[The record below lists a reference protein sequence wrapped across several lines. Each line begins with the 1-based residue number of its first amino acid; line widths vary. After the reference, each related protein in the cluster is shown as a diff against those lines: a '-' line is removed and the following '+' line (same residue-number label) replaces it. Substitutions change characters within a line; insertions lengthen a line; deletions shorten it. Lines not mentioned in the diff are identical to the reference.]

1 MILKII
7 FFLLFSFYHAEAND
21 NNELIF
27 HNSPKKIEA
36 LNLKKLDG
44 TSVNIKNISNNYLII
59 NFWATWCPPCIKEIP
74 DLLEI
79 QEKFEEK
86 VKLIFISV
94 DSSPEKV
101 IPNFIKKNKF
111 KNFDVYTD
119 QNFLTSKSL
128 NIKIMPTTIVV
139 NKELFEIARI
149 TGYAKWLDKSFIKK
163 IEEL

>member
-36 LNLKKLDG
+36 LNLKRLDG
-44 TSVNIKNISNNYLII
+44 TSINLKNFSNNYLII

-79 QEKFEEK
+79 QEKFKEK
-86 VKLIFISV
+86 IKLVFISV

-119 QNFLTSKSL
+119 QQFLASKNL
-128 NIKIMPTTIVV
+128 NIKIMPTTIIV

>member
-44 TSVNIKNISNNYLII
+44 TSVNLRNISNNYLII

-79 QEKFEEK
+79 QEKFKEK
-86 VKLIFISV
+86 IKLVFISV

-111 KNFDVYTD
+111 KNFDDYTD
-119 QNFLTSKSL
+119 QQFLASKNL
-128 NIKIMPTTIVV
+128 NIKIMPTTIIV

>member
-44 TSVNIKNISNNYLII
+44 TSVNLRNISNNYLII

-79 QEKFEEK
+79 QEKFK
-86 VKLIFISV
+86 DKIKLVFISV

-119 QNFLTSKSL
+119 QQFLASKNL
-128 NIKIMPTTIVV
+128 NIKIMPTTIIV

>member
-7 FFLLFSFYHAEAND
+7 FFLLFSFYHAKAND

-36 LNLKKLDG
+36 LNLKRLDG
-44 TSVNIKNISNNYLII
+44 TSINLKNFSNNYLII

-79 QEKFEEK
+79 QEKFK
-86 VKLIFISV
+86 GKIKLAFISV

-101 IPNFIKKNKF
+101 IPKFIKKNKF

-119 QNFLTSKSL
+119 QNFLASKSL
-128 NIKIMPTTIVV
+128 NVKIMPTTIIV
-139 NKELFEIARI
+139 NKELFEVARI
-149 TGYAKWLDKSFIKK
+149 TGYAKWLNKSFIKK

>member
-1 MILKII
+1 M
-7 FFLLFSFYHAEAND
+7 LLID
-21 NNELIF
+21 
-27 HNSPKKIEA
+27 
-36 LNLKKLDG
+36 
-44 TSVNIKNISNNYLII
+44 
-59 NFWATWCPPCIKEIP
+59 FWATWCPPCIKEIP

-79 QEKFEEK
+79 QEKFKEK
-86 VKLIFISV
+86 IKLVFISV
-94 DSSPEKV
+94 DSSPEEV

-128 NIKIMPTTIVV
+128 NIKMMPTTIVV

>member
-27 HNSPKKIEA
+27 HNSPKKLEA

-44 TSVNIKNISNNYLII
+44 TSVNLRNISNNYLII

-79 QEKFEEK
+79 QEKFKEK
-86 VKLIFISV
+86 IKLVFISV

-128 NIKIMPTTIVV
+128 NIKIMPTTIIV

>member
-44 TSVNIKNISNNYLII
+44 TSVNLRNISNNYLII

-79 QEKFEEK
+79 QEKFKEK
-86 VKLIFISV
+86 IKLVFISV

-119 QNFLTSKSL
+119 QQFLASKNL
-128 NIKIMPTTIVV
+128 NIKIMPTTIIV

>member
-44 TSVNIKNISNNYLII
+44 TSVNLRNISNNYLII

-119 QNFLTSKSL
+119 QKFLASKNL
-128 NIKIMPTTIVV
+128 NIKIMPTTIIV

-149 TGYAKWLDKSFIKK
+149 TGYAKWLDKTFIKK
-163 IEEL
+163 IEDL

>member
-44 TSVNIKNISNNYLII
+44 TSVNLRNISNNYLII

-79 QEKFEEK
+79 QEKFK
-86 VKLIFISV
+86 DKIKLVFISV

-128 NIKIMPTTIVV
+128 NIKMMPTTIVV

-149 TGYAKWLDKSFIKK
+149 TGYAKWLDKNFIIK
-163 IEEL
+163 IEGL

>member
-79 QEKFEEK
+79 QEKFK
-86 VKLIFISV
+86 GKIKLVFIST

-101 IPNFIKKNKF
+101 IPKFIKKK
-111 KNFDVYTD
+111 
-119 QNFLTSKSL
+119 
-128 NIKIMPTTIVV
+128 
-139 NKELFEIARI
+139 
-149 TGYAKWLDKSFIKK
+149 
-163 IEEL
+163 

>member
-44 TSVNIKNISNNYLII
+44 TSVNIKDISNNYLII

-79 QEKFEEK
+79 QEKFKEK
-86 VKLIFISV
+86 VKLVFISV

-101 IPNFIKKNKF
+101 IPKFIKKNKF

-128 NIKIMPTTIVV
+128 NIKMMPTTIVV

>member
-44 TSVNIKNISNNYLII
+44 TSVNLRNISNNYLII

-79 QEKFEEK
+79 QEKFK
-86 VKLIFISV
+86 GKIKLVFISV

-119 QNFLTSKSL
+119 QQFLASKNL
-128 NIKIMPTTIVV
+128 NIKIMPTTIIV

>member
-44 TSVNIKNISNNYLII
+44 TSVNLRNISNNYLII

-79 QEKFEEK
+79 QEKFKEK
-86 VKLIFISV
+86 VKLVFISV

-119 QNFLTSKSL
+119 QQFLASKNL
-128 NIKIMPTTIVV
+128 NIKIMPTTIIV

>member
-44 TSVNIKNISNNYLII
+44 TSVNLRNISNNYLII

-79 QEKFEEK
+79 QEKFKEK
-86 VKLIFISV
+86 IKLVFISV

-128 NIKIMPTTIVV
+128 NIKIMPTTIIV

>member
-79 QEKFEEK
+79 QEKFK
-86 VKLIFISV
+86 DKIKLVFISI

-119 QNFLTSKSL
+119 QQFLASKNL
-128 NIKIMPTTIVV
+128 NIKIMPTTIIV

>member
-44 TSVNIKNISNNYLII
+44 TSVNIKDISNNYLII

-79 QEKFEEK
+79 QEKFKEK
-86 VKLIFISV
+86 VKLVFISV
-94 DSSPEKV
+94 DSSPGKV

>member
-44 TSVNIKNISNNYLII
+44 TSVNIKDISNNYLII

-79 QEKFEEK
+79 QEKFKEK
-86 VKLIFISV
+86 VKLVFISV

-101 IPNFIKKNKF
+101 IPKFIKKNKF

-128 NIKIMPTTIVV
+128 NIKMMPTTIVV

-149 TGYAKWLDKSFIKK
+149 TGYAKWLDKSFLKK

>member
-36 LNLKKLDG
+36 LNLQKLDG
-44 TSVNIKNISNNYLII
+44 TSVNLRNISNNYLII

-79 QEKFEEK
+79 QEKFK
-86 VKLIFISV
+86 DKIKLVFISI

-119 QNFLTSKSL
+119 QQFLASKNL
-128 NIKIMPTTIVV
+128 NIKIMPTTIIV

>member
-44 TSVNIKNISNNYLII
+44 TSVNLRNISNNYLII

-79 QEKFEEK
+79 QEKFEGK
-86 VKLIFISV
+86 IKLVFISV

>member
-7 FFLLFSFYHAEAND
+7 FFLLFSFYHAKAND

-44 TSVNIKNISNNYLII
+44 TSVNLRNISNNYLII

-79 QEKFEEK
+79 QEKFK
-86 VKLIFISV
+86 DKIKLVFISV

-128 NIKIMPTTIVV
+128 NIKIMPTTIIV
-139 NKELFEIARI
+139 NKDLFEIARI
-149 TGYAKWLDKSFIKK
+149 TGYAKWLDKNFIKK
-163 IEEL
+163 IEKL

>member
-44 TSVNIKNISNNYLII
+44 TSVNLRNISNNYLII

-79 QEKFEEK
+79 QEKFK
-86 VKLIFISV
+86 GKIKLAFISV

-119 QNFLTSKSL
+119 QQFLASKNL
-128 NIKIMPTTIVV
+128 NIKIMPTTIIV

>member
-36 LNLKKLDG
+36 LNLQKLDG
-44 TSVNIKNISNNYLII
+44 TSVNLRNISNNYLII

-79 QEKFEEK
+79 QEKFKEK
-86 VKLIFISV
+86 VKLVFISV

-101 IPNFIKKNKF
+101 IPKFIKKNKF

-119 QNFLTSKSL
+119 QQFLASKNL
-128 NIKIMPTTIVV
+128 NIKIMPTTIIV

>member
-44 TSVNIKNISNNYLII
+44 TSVNLRNISNNYLII

-79 QEKFEEK
+79 QEKFK
-86 VKLIFISV
+86 GKIKLVFISV

-119 QNFLTSKSL
+119 QKFLASKNL
-128 NIKIMPTTIVV
+128 NIKIMPTTIII

>member
-44 TSVNIKNISNNYLII
+44 TSVNLRNISNNYLII

-79 QEKFEEK
+79 QEKFKEK
-86 VKLIFISV
+86 IKLVFISV

-119 QNFLTSKSL
+119 QQFLASKNL
-128 NIKIMPTTIVV
+128 NIKIMPTTIII

>member
-44 TSVNIKNISNNYLII
+44 TSVNLRNISNNYLII

-79 QEKFEEK
+79 QEKFK
-86 VKLIFISV
+86 DKIKLVFISI

-119 QNFLTSKSL
+119 QQFLASKNL
-128 NIKIMPTTIVV
+128 NIKIMPTTIIV